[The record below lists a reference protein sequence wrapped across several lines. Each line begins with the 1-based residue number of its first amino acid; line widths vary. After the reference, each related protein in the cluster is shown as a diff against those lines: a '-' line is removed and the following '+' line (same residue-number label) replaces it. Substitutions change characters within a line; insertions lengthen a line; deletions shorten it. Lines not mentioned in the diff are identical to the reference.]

1 MVNTGTECV
10 LLFVK
15 SPERGKVKSRL
26 SEAIGEEMAL
36 ALYKH
41 FVLDTVATLK
51 KERRPFKVCF
61 FPPDSQKMVARWLGN
76 GLAYMPQLG
85 EDLGKRM
92 ENAFHQV
99 FSEGFSR
106 AIIIGSDIPD
116 LPVTVLQEAFE
127 SLKTSDAVIGPAS
140 DGGYY
145 LIGFRKDTF
154 LPDVFDGQAWS
165 TNSVFRDT
173 MALFERSAYQV
184 HSLPEWRDV
193 DTFEDLK
200 ELLVRTETGEFRTS
214 GTMIYLIHNRKEIF
228 SK

>member
-1 MVNTGTECV
+1 MVKTGTECM

-15 SPERGKVKSRL
+15 SPEKGKVKSRL

-61 FPPDSQKMVARWLGN
+61 YPADSREMVVGWLGN

-92 ENAFHQV
+92 ENAFHQI

-116 LPVTVLQEAFE
+116 LPVTVLHEALE
-127 SLKTSDAVIGPAS
+127 SLKTSDAVIGPAV

-145 LIGFRKDTF
+145 LIGFRADTF

-165 TNSVFRDT
+165 TDSVFGDT
-173 MALFERSAYQV
+173 MALFERSAYRV
-184 HSLPEWRDV
+184 HRLPEWRDV

-200 ELLVRTETGEFRTS
+200 ALLVRTETGEFGTS
-214 GTMIYLIHNRKEIF
+214 GTMKYLIHNRREIF
-228 SK
+228 NE